1 MLTKEGKVPNMEKAM
16 FADAAATTVGAICG
30 TSTVTTFVESS
41 AGVAEGGRTGLS
53 SMFTAL
59 FFFIAMFLS
68 PVASLIPTY
77 ATAAAL
83 IYVGVL
89 MMNCVKNIDWLKID
103 VAVPAFLTISMMVF
117 TYNISFGIGF
127 GMISYVFIKLFSGEV
142 KEIRPATW
150 IITLL
155 FVCTFLFTH

>member
-1 MLTKEGKVPNMEKAM
+1 MDKAM
-16 FADAAATTVGAICG
+16 LADAIATTTGAVCG

-68 PVASLIPTY
+68 PVAQLIPGC

-89 MMNCVKNIDWLKID
+89 MMAC
-103 VAVPAFLTISMMVF
+103 
-117 TYNISFGIGF
+117 
-127 GMISYVFIKLFSGEV
+127 V
-142 KEIRPATW
+142 KEIDWHDRRRLFRPVPHDGYDAV
-150 IITLL
+150 LL
-155 FVCTFLFTH
+155 